1 MKRIRDIF
9 GYLLGGVL
17 FVGLMP
23 AIMWLVS
30 GQPAFGSLLISR
42 LLSACC

>member
-30 GQPAFGSLLISR
+30 G
-42 LLSACC
+42 